1 MAPLLVAGEP
11 ANAYL
16 VTLAP
21 EGVAA
26 ITVSVVA
33 GRGCDVGGVCAADGT
48 ILSKVPAVLVV
59 GPSVS
64 VSFGAAS
71 YSVGEGAML
80 EVPVV
85 LSRAHGGGLEI
96 EVLVVALGVSA
107 SGDDFSVASSVGFA
121 AGETRKTV
129 LFDAVDD
136 DLVEGSETVE
146 LSFGALASGFLAG
159 STALTTV
166 TIGDADAAVFEFGV
180 VSSEVSEGGETVLT
194 LAITNGV
201 TFAVDQVV
209 SIVVGGSATA
219 GDDFVLVD
227 SQNRPLSAPYSVT
240 LAAGA
245 SSVTAVLRVVNDLVE
260 ELAETV
266 SVSATLVSTGTRIG
280 SRTVTIP
287 ASDLNVPEVTITSAG
302 TVTEGTD
309 AGFMLRRTA
318 TLGTPLTQALS
329 VRVGVTATGGV
340 LSGARVS
347 TVTFLA
353 GDSTAVL
360 LVATTNDAVVEDAA
374 TVTTLVR
381 ADTASQPRYVTG
393 SPNSATVT
401 VRDDDFASFAVSAG
415 ADAVVEGTEVTVTV
429 DTGGV
434 TFAQAQTLSVN
445 VAGSATLGDDFV
457 LTDSNGDGLVAP
469 YELTLAA
476 GAGSVSLRIAA
487 AVDVVEDDG
496 ETVVLV
502 VLHDGGSIGTV
513 SVTVTDP
520 NDPPVVSGG
529 SRFLFAENTMTDVAV
544 FTATDAEGDP
554 VTWSV
559 DGSDAALFQ
568 MVGGTLRFRAPPDFE
583 TPADVGTNNIYD
595 VTVLAS
601 DSEGSTSHNV
611 TVTVTDVDEAAT
623 INSVPGSFVYGYEE
637 NATTVVATVH
647 RERSRA
653 GHHQMDAGRRRRR
666 RLCDKRPWC
675 AHLCPSTRFRAPGR
689 RQPVSGAGAG
699 SCRRQRPGL

>member
-1 MAPLLVAGEP
+1 M
-11 ANAYL
+11 
-16 VTLAP
+16 
-21 EGVAA
+21 
-26 ITVSVVA
+26 
-33 GRGCDVGGVCAADGT
+33 
-48 ILSKVPAVLVV
+48 
-59 GPSVS
+59 
-64 VSFGAAS
+64 
-71 YSVGEGAML
+71 
-80 EVPVV
+80 
-85 LSRAHGGGLEI
+85 
-96 EVLVVALGVSA
+96 
-107 SGDDFSVASSVGFA
+107 
-121 AGETRKTV
+121 
-129 LFDAVDD
+129 
-136 DLVEGSETVE
+136 
-146 LSFGALASGFLAG
+146 
-159 STALTTV
+159 
-166 TIGDADAAVFEFGV
+166 
-180 VSSEVSEGGETVLT
+180 
-194 LAITNGV
+194 
-201 TFAVDQVV
+201 
-209 SIVVGGSATA
+209 
-219 GDDFVLVD
+219 
-227 SQNRPLSAPYSVT
+227 
-240 LAAGA
+240 
-245 SSVTAVLRVVNDLVE
+245 
-260 ELAETV
+260 
-266 SVSATLVSTGTRIG
+266 
-280 SRTVTIP
+280 
-287 ASDLNVPEVTITSAG
+287 
-302 TVTEGTD
+302 
-309 AGFMLRRTA
+309 FMLSRTA

-329 VRVGVTATGGV
+329 VRVRVTATGGV

-353 GDSTAVL
+353 GDSTAEL
-360 LVATTNDAVVEDAA
+360 LVATVDDAVVEDAA

-393 SPNSATVT
+393 SPNRATVT

-429 DTGGV
+429 ATGGV

-445 VAGSATLGDDFV
+445 VTGSATLGDDFV

-487 AVDVVEDDG
+487 AVDVVEDDR

-513 SVTVTDP
+513 SVTVTDT
-520 NDPPVVSGG
+520 NDPPAVSGG

-559 DGSDAALFQ
+559 DGSDAALFE

-623 INSVPGSFVYGYEE
+623 INSVLRVFRVQLRRERHHDGGYF
-637 NATTVVATVH
+637 H

-666 RLCDKRPWC
+666 RLCDKRPRC

-689 RQPVSGAGAG
+689 RQRVSGAGAG
-699 SCRRQRPGL
+699 SCRRQRPGR